1 MINSNVSIIIIF
13 KIFLTIL
20 QELDKLKVPFS
31 REKKNVNINL
41 SSRAISAIEFIS
53 NILDETSKKAGLFS
67 TIMKSNFLF
76 ESAALSKEPS
86 NMLIK
91 CDLND
96 DRIINYSLQLKN
108 NFQDSLTVL
117 VTNDRNLIN
126 KSLINKLQSLN
137 FNNFVV
143 KLEHLV
149 QNQLSKTSQCQAT
162 TSKQEITK
170 INIFS
175 NDSTNPSL
183 FLIRNFLEKIV
194 IFGLLSF

>member
-1 MINSNVSIIIIF
+1 M
-13 KIFLTIL
+13 
-20 QELDKLKVPFS
+20 PFS
-31 REKKNVNINL
+31 KEKKNVNINL

-76 ESAALSKEPS
+76 ESPALSKQPS

-126 KSLINKLQSLN
+126 KSLINKVQSLN
-137 FNNFVV
+137 FNNLVA
-143 KLEHLV
+143 KLEHLI
-149 QNQLSKTSQCQAT
+149 QNQLSKAT
-162 TSKQEITK
+162 TSMQEITK
-170 INIFS
+170 INFFS
-175 NDSTNPSL
+175 NHSANPSL

-194 IFGLLSF
+194 IFVLLSFWLNNIH

>member
-1 MINSNVSIIIIF
+1 M
-13 KIFLTIL
+13 
-20 QELDKLKVPFS
+20 PFS
-31 REKKNVNINL
+31 KEKKNVNINL

-76 ESAALSKEPS
+76 ESPALSKQPS

-137 FNNFVV
+137 FNNLVA
-143 KLEHLV
+143 KLQHLI

-162 TSKQEITK
+162 SSMQEITK
-170 INIFS
+170 INFFS
-175 NDSTNPSL
+175 NYSANPSL
-183 FLIRNFLEKIV
+183 FLIWNFLEKIV
-194 IFGLLSF
+194 IFGLLSYWCNNIR